1 MAQFPFGTRKTPA
14 MHLTRRAAS
23 INASVDIKMC
33 DPPKVFMKLLW
44 KVGALSQIYR
54 VKGAEK
60 SNSNQGGK
68 VDFRHFLSRFSVRFA
83 KAVSV
88 LCPRSAAYPNH

>member
-14 MHLTRRAAS
+14 MHLTRRVAS

-44 KVGALSQIYR
+44 KVGALSQMYR
-54 VKGAEK
+54 VKTFFYFAEWIT
-60 SNSNQGGK
+60 N
-68 VDFRHFLSRFSVRFA
+68 V
-83 KAVSV
+83 
-88 LCPRSAAYPNH
+88 

>member
-44 KVGALSQIYR
+44 KVGALSQIYVLTKIKVNETPC
-54 VKGAEK
+54 VKYSE
-60 SNSNQGGK
+60 N
-68 VDFRHFLSRFSVRFA
+68 
-83 KAVSV
+83 
-88 LCPRSAAYPNH
+88 